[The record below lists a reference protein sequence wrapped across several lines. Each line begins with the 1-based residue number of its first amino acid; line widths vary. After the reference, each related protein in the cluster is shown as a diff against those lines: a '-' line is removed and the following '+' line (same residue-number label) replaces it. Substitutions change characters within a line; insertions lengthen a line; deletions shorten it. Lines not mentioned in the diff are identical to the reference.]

1 VKDTATCKT
10 LTTVGPRDRSDFD
23 ELVMMTGS
31 IDLLTANDKERNAV
45 RAVGPF
51 ATKESTKSPL
61 NANLDAAK
69 LY

>member
-1 VKDTATCKT
+1 
-10 LTTVGPRDRSDFD
+10 
-23 ELVMMTGS
+23 MMTGS